1 MSTSEEEITRLYR
14 IRMTVMQMLLD
25 RGYVV
30 TKQEE
35 EMTKRAFISKYG
47 ENMKREDLVI
57 QKAKR
62 NDAGD
67 QVSFCFSSTRF

>member
-1 MSTSEEEITRLYR
+1 
-14 IRMTVMQMLLD
+14 MQMLLD

-35 EMTKRAFISKYG
+35 EMTKRGFISKYG
-47 ENMKREDLVI
+47 ENMKREDRVI

-62 NDAGD
+62 NDASD
-67 QVSFCFSSTRF
+67 QVSV